1 MFCALFVPTV
11 PAATEIA
18 EVRHVIDGDTLV
30 LANGKHVRLIGIN
43 APEVGHS
50 CQPRPA
56 TRGAVTSSRFGKDCT
71 PTPDQP
77 LARDARAQ
85 LTNLVRRRQVTL
97 SFEHERQDRYGR
109 LLAHVLLADGQSVE
123 EILLRQ
129 GLAWVVAIP
138 PNVEQLNRLQ
148 AAEQEARARQTGI
161 WNEPAY
167 KPIPAERL
175 MPKSTGFYLIEG
187 TVQAWRLRH
196 QVIYFDLA
204 PGVTLVVPNEDW
216 KKYFE
221 VQGRT
226 NVAKDRMSRTTAGKP
241 SDLTGRRVVARGW
254 LTEYK
259 GGLHMRVPHPA
270 MLTLLN

>member
-85 LTNLVRRRQVTL
+85 LTNLVRRRQVVTL

-138 PNVEQLNRLQ
+138 PNIEQLSRLQ
-148 AAEQEARARQTGI
+148 AAEQEARAGQTGI
-161 WNEPAY
+161 WNETAY
-167 KPIPAERL
+167 KPIPAEQL
-175 MPKSTGFYLIEG
+175 TSTSTGFYLIEG

-204 PGVTLVVPNEDW
+204 PGVTLVVPNADW
-216 KKYFE
+216 KKYF
-221 VQGRT
+221 
-226 NVAKDRMSRTTAGKP
+226 AGKP
-241 SDLTGRRVVARGW
+241 GDLAGRRVVARGW

-259 GGLHMRVPHPA
+259 GGLRMRVPHPA

>member
-1 MFCALFVPTV
+1 MLTAGLKKALVTSAFLFCALFVPPV
-11 PAATEIA
+11 PAGTEIT
-18 EVRHVIDGDTLV
+18 EVRHAIDGDTLV
-30 LANGKHVRLIGIN
+30 LADGKHVRLIGIN

-50 CQPRPA
+50 CQSRSRP
-56 TRGAVTSSRFGKDCT
+56 TPRGAATSSHFGKDCT
-71 PTPDQP
+71 PTLDQP

-85 LTNLVRRRQVTL
+85 LANLVNHQPVTL

-129 GLAWVVAIP
+129 GLAWMVAIP
-138 PNVEQLNRLQ
+138 PNIEQLNRLR
-148 AAEQEARARQTGI
+148 AAEQEARTRQTGI

-175 MPKSTGFYLIEG
+175 APKSTGFYLIEG

-196 QVIYFDLA
+196 QIIYFDLA
-204 PGVTLVVPNEDW
+204 PGVTLVVPNADW
-216 KKYFE
+216 KKYF
-221 VQGRT
+221 
-226 NVAKDRMSRTTAGKP
+226 AGKP
-241 SDLTGRRVVARGW
+241 GDLAGRRVVARGW

-259 GGLHMRVPHPA
+259 DGLHMRVPHPA

>member
-1 MFCALFVPTV
+1 VLFTGLRKALITSAFLFCAFFVSTIL
-11 PAATEIA
+11 AATEIA

-30 LANGKHVRLIGIN
+30 LADGKHVRLIGIN
-43 APEVGHS
+43 APEIGHA
-50 CQPRPA
+50 CQTGPA
-56 TRGAVTSSRFGKDCT
+56 TRSTAPSSHFGKDCT
-71 PTPDQP
+71 PSPDQP

-85 LTNLVRRRQVTL
+85 LTNLVRRQQVTL
-97 SFEHERQDRYGR
+97 SFEHERHDRYGR
-109 LLAHVLLADGQSVE
+109 LLAHVLLADGQSVD

-129 GLAWVVAIP
+129 GLAWMIAIP
-138 PNVEQLNRLQ
+138 PNIEQLSRLQ
-148 AAEQEARARQTGI
+148 AAEQEARAGQAGI

-167 KPIPAERL
+167 KPVPAERL
-175 MPKSTGFYLIEG
+175 APKSTGFYLIEG
-187 TVQAWRLRH
+187 TVRAWRLRH

-216 KKYFE
+216 KKYY
-221 VQGRT
+221 T
-226 NVAKDRMSRTTAGKP
+226 GKP
-241 SDLTGRRVVARGW
+241 GDLAGRRVVARGW

>member
-1 MFCALFVPTV
+1 MLLTGLKKALVTSAFLFCALFVPAIL
-11 PAATEIA
+11 AATEIA

-43 APEVGHS
+43 APEIGHS
-50 CQPRPA
+50 CHSGPA
-56 TRGAVTSSRFGKDCT
+56 TRGAVTSPHSGKDCT

-85 LTNLVRRRQVTL
+85 LTNLVRRQQVTL
-97 SFEHERQDRYGR
+97 SFEHERHDRYGR

-129 GLAWVVAIP
+129 GLAWMVAIP
-138 PNVEQLNRLQ
+138 PNIEQFGRLQ
-148 AAEQEARARQTGI
+148 VAEQEARAGQAGI

-167 KPIPAERL
+167 KPVPAERL
-175 MPKSTGFYLIEG
+175 TPKNTGFYLIEG

-204 PGVTLVVPNEDW
+204 PGVTLVVPNKDW
-216 KKYFE
+216 KKYFP
-221 VQGRT
+221 
-226 NVAKDRMSRTTAGKP
+226 GKP
-241 SDLTGRRVVARGW
+241 ADLAGRRVVARGW

-259 GGLHMRVPHPA
+259 GGLRMRVPHPA